1 MKELLNLLI
10 SGKDLTRDQAAAAM
24 NTIMSGEATP
34 AQVAGFLIALRIK
47 GETVDEITGCA
58 RVMREKATRVQT
70 PAGAMVIDTCG
81 TGGDHAGTFNIS
93 TAAAIVAAACGLTV
107 AKHGNRS
114 VTSSSGSA
122 DVLKTLGVNIEADVP
137 TVERCLAKAGIGFL
151 FAPLLHGAMKHAVGP
166 RRELGV
172 RTIFNVLGPLT
183 NPAGARRQVMGVFDV
198 ELVEPLAH
206 VLLNLG
212 AERALV
218 VAGGDGL
225 DEISLAGPSRVAEAT
240 PGGVKVYEVTP
251 EDFGLDPCAVDELK
265 VDGPEASADVIRKI
279 LDGEPGAPRRVVLAN
294 AAAALMAGEAA
305 SDLKDAVSRAAKA
318 IDSGRARETLA
329 KLVAVSGGQ

>member
-137 TVERCLAKAGIGFL
+137 TVERCLAEAGIGFL

-225 DEISLAGPSRVAEAT
+225 DEISLAGASRIAEAT
-240 PGGVKVYEVTP
+240 PGGVKVYDITP
-251 EDFGLDPCAVDELK
+251 DDLGLDPCTVDELK
-265 VDGPEASADVIRKI
+265 VDSPEASADVIRKI
-279 LDGEPGAPRRVVLAN
+279 LNGEPGAPRRVVLAN

>member
-114 VTSSSGSA
+114 VTSASGSA

-137 TVERCLAKAGIGFL
+137 TVERCLAEAGIGFL

-240 PGGVKVYEVTP
+240 PGGVKVYEITP
-251 EDFGLDPCAVDELK
+251 DDLGLEPCAVDERK

-305 SDLKDAVSRAAKA
+305 SDLKDAVRRAAKA

-329 KLVAVSGGQ
+329 QLVAVSGGK